1 MRGFGALHLRRLREH
16 PGRAALSV
24 AGIAVGTAL
33 MVAMLGLFSSM
44 TTSVEGLADL
54 AGAADLEVA
63 APNDGGLPEALT
75 AEVAAVT
82 GVQAAVPIVRSVA
95 TVERT
100 RALVIGLD
108 ARAVALGET
117 AGPGCEL
124 PPLPARSGVVA
135 GPGIARKRTV
145 TVTSPGGTQE
155 VEVLAR
161 LECGAASRF
170 NNGEFVA
177 APLPLAQ
184 QLVGRPGRVDAIEI
198 VAASGSDLGTLTDDV
213 TRLVAGRAVVASPQL
228 IVEQARE
235 SSRAFQQGASMII
248 GLALVVGGFCV
259 FNTVSMTALERRRE
273 LATLRAVGG
282 RRRRLLAGFLLEVAV
297 LGVIGSAVGALLGA
311 LAGRQLVANV
321 PAVLVDQL
329 GVRPT
334 YSLPPASVVLALMVG
349 AAVTVAAAWVP
360 ARSAVRVAPVEAMRP
375 EGALEG
381 GDTEARGVVW
391 MAALGLA
398 LFVAGTVLAV
408 TGDSG
413 VTLVGFSVITLGSL
427 LATYGL
433 RAAIA
438 RGAAS
443 VAAQFGAG
451 GRLAAA
457 SIARAPRR
465 TWATVA
471 AVVIAVGTVVSMGGV
486 MANQMSTVLVKFE
499 SLADPDVWVGT
510 SPSDTIPVELR
521 FPSSTVDQVATV
533 AGVERVVA
541 SQAGYAT
548 IGGDRVLLEGFGG
561 LSRAPAFAAL
571 DLADQ
576 TRLLDADRPV
586 AFVTKA
592 FADRQKVRAGGDV
605 ELLTPSGRQRL
616 PVIAVVDLVSPST
629 TGLVGLSLPV
639 LERFYGRTG
648 ATFLEVDLKPGVS
661 RSEGKQRIAE
671 ALKDSPTPAFVST
684 GDEEFAGTEASIRS
698 STALFSAMQ
707 LAVLVATALAVG
719 NTLLISVIERRRE
732 IGIVRAVGTS
742 RRQLHR
748 MVVVESLA
756 VAAVGTAIG
765 LVLGVIQHRVGVVA
779 VEGLTGI
786 RVDYSPVATPALLAV
801 AAATVTALVA
811 AVLPAIRAG
820 RVNLIEAIGYE

>member
-44 TTSVEGLADL
+44 STSVDRLASL
-54 AGAADLEVA
+54 AGNADLEVA
-63 APNDGGLPEALT
+63 APNDGGLPESLT
-75 AEVAAVT
+75 DEVAAVA
-82 GVQAAVPIVRSVA
+82 GVKAAAPIVRSVV
-95 TVERT
+95 TVDRA
-100 RALVIGLD
+100 RALIIGLD
-108 ARAVALGET
+108 ARAMALGDT

-124 PPLPARSGVVA
+124 PPLPPRVGVVV
-135 GPGIARKRTV
+135 GPGIADRRSV
-145 TVTSPGGTQE
+145 NVTSPAGTQQ
-155 VEVLAR
+155 VDVLAR
-161 LECGAASRF
+161 LDCGAAKRF
-170 NNGEFVA
+170 NNGEFLA

-184 QLVGRPGRVDAIEI
+184 QLLGRPARVDAIEI
-198 VAASGSDLGTLTDDV
+198 VAAPGADRGALTEAV
-213 TRLVAGRAVVASPQL
+213 TRLVAGRAIVASPRL

-235 SSRAFQQGASMII
+235 SSRTFQQGASMII

-273 LATLRAVGG
+273 LATLRALGG
-282 RRRRLLAGFLLEVAV
+282 RRRRLMMSFLAEIAV
-297 LGVIGSAVGALLGA
+297 LGVIGSAIGAALGA
-311 LAGRQLVANV
+311 LAGRQLVANI

-334 YSLPPASVVLALMVG
+334 FSLPGVSVVLALVVG
-349 AAVTVAAAWVP
+349 AAVTVGAAFVP
-360 ARSAVRVAPVEAMRP
+360 ARAAVRVAPVEAMRP
-375 EGALEG
+375 EGALES
-381 GDTEARGVVW
+381 GDSRPRVAAWV
-391 MAALGLA
+391 AALGVV
-398 LFVAGTVLAV
+398 LFVAGTALAIA
-408 TGDSG
+408 GESG
-413 VTLVGFSVITLGSL
+413 VTLVGFSVITLGAL
-427 LATYGL
+427 LTTYAL
-433 RAAIA
+433 RGAIA
-438 RGAAS
+438 NAA
-443 VAAQFGAG
+443 AALAARFGPG

-457 SIARAPRR
+457 SIERAPRR

-471 AVVIAVGTVVSMGGV
+471 AVVIAVGTVVSIGGV
-486 MANQMSTVLVKFE
+486 MTNQLTTILAKFE

-510 SPSDTIPVELR
+510 SPPDTIPVELR
-521 FPSSTVDQVATV
+521 FPASTVEQVAAV
-533 AGVERVVA
+533 PGVERVVS

-571 DLADQ
+571 DREDQ
-576 TRLLDADRPV
+576 QRLLDVDRPA

-592 FADRQKVRAGGDV
+592 FADRQQVRDGGHV
-605 ELLTPSGRQRL
+605 ELLTPAGPQRV

-629 TGLVGLSLPV
+629 TGLVGLALPV

-648 ATFLEVDLKPGVS
+648 ATWLEVDLAPGVT
-661 RSEGKQRIAE
+661 RIEGKQRIAA
-671 ALKDSPTPAFVST
+671 ALKDSSTPAFVST
-684 GDEEFAGTEASIRS
+684 GDEEFAGTEASMRS
-698 STALFSAMQ
+698 TTALFSAMQ
-707 LAVLVATALAVG
+707 FAVLIATALAVG

-742 RRQLHR
+742 RRQLR
-748 MVVVESLA
+748 KMVVIESLA

-765 LVLGVIQHRVGVVA
+765 LAVGALQHRVGVVA

-786 RVDYSPVATPALLAV
+786 RVDYAPVVSPALLAV
-801 AAATVTALVA
+801 AAAVITALIA
-811 AVLPAIRAG
+811 AVLPALRAG